1 MPRIVLTVSIVAV
14 SIVSF
19 YFIST
24 TSNVLLLSSYL
35 SKITSKQRTLCS
47 QIINSMAADNLGGK
61 LKGAPLEKTLKDFVN
76 SEVSFSKTD
85 SVLNARLGKHTLSPE
100 YKNLYDAYDSL
111 MNSIS
116 MNLESGNSDYFVNL
130 LTAENYY
137 LKALDKYVS
146 DLNSYSN
153 SEVQGFKM
161 KEISI
166 LLVSLLLVLLE
177 ITWLFL
183 PAVKKINK
191 QNNELTVF
199 SSELKESHKLLQSHV
214 KELEEKNELLKKI
227 AHIQSHDVRQP
238 LTSIMALVALIKEGY
253 TVDDNW
259 LKMMYDAT
267 ASLDMRIQA
276 IVHESRLNK
285 ELIVIR
291 YNKMIEEIE
300 EYAIVLLDADGKIE
314 NWNKGAEKVL
324 GYKSYEA
331 IGKNFSLF
339 YTEADKKT
347 SHSYFLLDQASQNG
361 FARDEGWQVKEDGT
375 KFWASTLITAIHN
388 EENEII
394 GYTSVIRDMTDE
406 EKNQN
411 DRTALA
417 G

>member
-47 QIINSMAADNLGGK
+47 QIINSMAANNLVGK
-61 LKGAPLEKTLKDFVN
+61 LEGPPLEKTLKDFVN

-339 YTEADKKT
+339 K
-347 SHSYFLLDQASQNG
+347 SYQQ
-361 FARDEGWQVKEDGT
+361 R
-375 KFWASTLITAIHN
+375 
-388 EENEII
+388 
-394 GYTSVIRDMTDE
+394 
-406 EKNQN
+406 
-411 DRTALA
+411 
-417 G
+417 